1 MYRGDSTTSGSVTGC
16 IDDPTISN
24 AYSDVREAWVQ
35 GSLTRSRAQQQA
47 KSVVLETT
55 NQNFPIENTDV
66 KGEEKV
72 QVIEKQVV
80 TNSKAGIVGQRSSA
94 RLAKRPR
101 KELSSPLPSQHP
113 SKKSN
118 GSSANSASKTISTND
133 QGKPR
138 RTWELWSVEDKNA
151 FFEALCEYGK
161 DFENIQ
167 LYIAQR
173 SKKKGVPPNM
183 IKNKDQVRHFYYR
196 TWHKISKYLDIGD
209 DVKKQTQELYGLINY
224 AELRKKIGGCLNEK
238 NRQRLNDLILN
249 GVTFVKF
256 KGKKLRIKTP
266 VCRAL
271 KKINNVEEP
280 KIQEEPKL
288 PKEIYIEFR
297 PRTNAA
303 WLHVQSLAQN
313 PRVRTKVNLQRRLS
327 TVIEYLEKKWK
338 PQRLKQKE
346 QILCNLSKVSV
357 PELPPDPPPV
367 LRVRP
372 RSDFNISLLSIHP
385 VDMASSADV
394 SLESYRKNSEKNGK
408 EKENIKGK
416 RGTGK
421 VKGKPVVEPKAGS
434 SVRHLDIS
442 VDRKTPRQ
450 PITEQKSVDQVNQ
463 SNVQDSE
470 KPMSNISSSTS
481 SNDSSS
487 LASHFKEIFSDG
499 ETLQASKDSSKES
512 VSSEEV
518 MCNRH
523 DSLDNP
529 VEEAQ
534 RSLSLLT
541 NILQSMDG
549 VDQTTASRSEL
560 SASSD
565 VLSTPPGML
574 TKEPSYLQSLVV
586 STKDTIGE
594 LVPDKPGVNNMTLGQ
609 LLGLA
614 AKTNRE
620 AAKEVSTKPEVNT
633 NSTVNTVVTTQSND
647 MQSISAS
654 TSDSTELPT
663 QSESSNMTFGQL
675 LGLAAEQKHEAA
687 KDVLTKP
694 EINSKSETENKVVT
708 TQVNDVQSTR
718 ASFSD
723 NTELPTHTESSNMT
737 LGQLLGLAAEQNCES
752 TGELLVKQES
762 HGKLESEESANTNS
776 ETKNSLEKKKD
787 QCNTAGSEKV
797 VKQKKVELQLEKA
810 SMMDIEVLRK
820 GWTVEEVRMLTV
832 GELYLMLNQP
842 SKIVLEYDWEEKTT
856 ADLTLDQLETTKNE
870 EPHLHQLSKVL
881 NKLVQL
887 ASITFGNVKNK
898 QQLPLSPHLQDNAS
912 SKSSGT
918 SSSTS
923 QTRGSGSSSG
933 KNSSRSPSVRNNARS
948 SGQSPTVKNT
958 NRQLKKEK
966 TTVMQGVS
974 QSTVTTVTLG
984 TMGQPMTPNPVA
996 DVPSISTTLGGTPAT
1011 VQDKHMFV
1019 VPVGA
1024 APRAVKPGM
1033 PTTTDSVTE
1042 QLHKLLPNSRRG
1054 ARPRRKP
1061 IVIQRPLLPRRHT
1074 LGVGKPM
1081 TFVELLPSH
1090 SPLTAV
1096 IPVTTTSSSP
1106 AGVRHVTLPLTKK
1119 VVKVVP
1125 AATGP
1130 VDVTSLQVP
1139 LLKTAESSSSGG
1151 VVMQPHVI
1159 LANSTASTTSLLSMP
1174 TVTQVISSV
1183 PNPSGYSRATTS
1195 HHAVRSSE
1203 GVNVITKH
1211 EDVVKGRLL
1220 SVTTP
1225 LTIRT
1230 DSHTTLASLSLR
1242 NSPISLKSPGLSS
1255 ISVHSEISPPQL
1267 SIPETSTPVSI
1278 SPPNISSLLEFSLP
1292 DSKVLFILF
1301 SLLPSYK
1308 G

>member
-209 DVKKQTQELYGLINY
+209 GEQDVKKQTQELYGLINY

-898 QQLPLSPHLQDNAS
+898 Q
-912 SKSSGT
+912 
-918 SSSTS
+918 
-923 QTRGSGSSSG
+923 
-933 KNSSRSPSVRNNARS
+933 
-948 SGQSPTVKNT
+948 
-958 NRQLKKEK
+958 
-966 TTVMQGVS
+966 
-974 QSTVTTVTLG
+974 
-984 TMGQPMTPNPVA
+984 
-996 DVPSISTTLGGTPAT
+996 
-1011 VQDKHMFV
+1011 
-1019 VPVGA
+1019 
-1024 APRAVKPGM
+1024 
-1033 PTTTDSVTE
+1033 
-1042 QLHKLLPNSRRG
+1042 KLLPNSRRG

-1230 DSHTTLASLSLR
+1230 DSHTTLASSDFSLSSLL
-1242 NSPISLKSPGLSS
+1242 NSFDTPCKSTSETVGLSS
-1255 ISVHSEISPPQL
+1255 DSVGLDPLGRLASDVDSHLQCLMNENSLDYVAKFADLAAQISASSESK
-1267 SIPETSTPVSI
+1267 ST
-1278 SPPNISSLLEFSLP
+1278 
-1292 DSKVLFILF
+1292 
-1301 SLLPSYK
+1301 
-1308 G
+1308 

>member
-1 MYRGDSTTSGSVTGC
+1 
-16 IDDPTISN
+16 
-24 AYSDVREAWVQ
+24 
-35 GSLTRSRAQQQA
+35 
-47 KSVVLETT
+47 
-55 NQNFPIENTDV
+55 
-66 KGEEKV
+66 
-72 QVIEKQVV
+72 
-80 TNSKAGIVGQRSSA
+80 
-94 RLAKRPR
+94 
-101 KELSSPLPSQHP
+101 
-113 SKKSN
+113 
-118 GSSANSASKTISTND
+118 
-133 QGKPR
+133 
-138 RTWELWSVEDKNA
+138 
-151 FFEALCEYGK
+151 
-161 DFENIQ
+161 
-167 LYIAQR
+167 
-173 SKKKGVPPNM
+173 M

-196 TWHKISKYLDIGD
+196 TWHKISKYLHIGD

-271 KKINNVEEP
+271 KRINNVEEP

-288 PKEIYIEFR
+288 PKEIYVEFR
-297 PRTNAA
+297 PCTNAA

-357 PELPPDPPPV
+357 PELPVDPPPI

-394 SLESYRKNSEKNGK
+394 SLESYKKNSEKNIK

-421 VKGKPVVEPKAGS
+421 VKGKPVMEAKAGS
-434 SVRHLDIS
+434 SVSSDMKGRHLDIS
-442 VDRKTPRQ
+442 LDRKTPRL
-450 PITEQKSVDQVNQ
+450 PTSDQTNTCNNQ
-463 SNVQDSE
+463 STVQNTE
-470 KPMSNISSSTS
+470 KPTSNSSSVS
-481 SNDSSS
+481 PKESSS
-487 LASHFKEIFSDG
+487 LATHFKELFSDT
-499 ETLQASKDSSKES
+499 ETLQASKDSSGEITYDR
-512 VSSEEV
+512 
-518 MCNRH
+518 CDN
-523 DSLDNP
+523 LDNP

-541 NILQSMDG
+541 NILQSMDD
-549 VDQTTASRSEL
+549 VEQSIASRSEL
-560 SASSD
+560 SASND
-565 VLSTPPGML
+565 ALSTNTGMS
-574 TKEPSYLQSLVV
+574 TKEPSCLQSVVV

-594 LVPDKPGVNNMTLGQ
+594 LLPDKSGVNNMTLGQ
-609 LLGLA
+609 LLGLT
-614 AKTNRE
+614 AKTNHE
-620 AAKEVSTKPEVNT
+620 AVDEVSTKPEVNT
-633 NSTVNTVVTTQSND
+633 KSVVSTIVTTQSND
-647 MQSISAS
+647 TQSLDALS
-654 TSDSTELPT
+654 SDRTELPT
-663 QSESSNMTFGQL
+663 QSESNNMTFGQL
-675 LGLAAEQKHEAA
+675 LGLAAEQKQEAA
-687 KDVLTKP
+687 KDVLAKP
-694 EINSKSETENKVVT
+694 EIKSNPETEKFTISTVVT
-708 TQVNDVQSTR
+708 TQTNDMQSTR
-718 ASFSD
+718 ASSND
-723 NTELPTHTESSNMT
+723 NIELPTQTESSNMT
-737 LGQLLGLAAEQNCES
+737 LGQLLGLAAEQNCET
-752 TGELLVKQES
+752 TGELLKQES
-762 HGKLESEESANTNS
+762 HGKLELEEPAITNI
-776 ETKNSLEKKKD
+776 ETKNSFDKKKD
-787 QCNTAGSEKV
+787 HWNTAGSEKV
-797 VKQKKVELQLEKA
+797 VKQNKAELQLEKA
-810 SMMDIEVLRK
+810 NMIDIEILRK
-820 GWTVEEVRMLTV
+820 GWTVDEVRTLTV

-842 SKIVLEYDWEEKTT
+842 SKIVLEYDWEERNV
-856 ADLTLDQLETTKNE
+856 AIDQLETTKNE
-870 EPHLHQLSKVL
+870 EPHVHQLSKVL

-898 QQLPLSPHLQDNAS
+898 QQQLPLSPHLQDNAS
-912 SKSSGT
+912 SKLAGT
-918 SSSTS
+918 SSSSS
-923 QTRGSGSSSG
+923 QARGSGSSSS
-933 KNSSRSPSVRNNARS
+933 KNSSRSPSVRNNGRIC
-948 SGQSPTVKNT
+948 GQSPTVKST
-958 NRQLKKEK
+958 TRQLKKEK
-966 TTVMQGVS
+966 TSVIQGVS

-984 TMGQPMTPNPVA
+984 TVGQALTPNPVA
-996 DVPSISTTLGGTPAT
+996 DVSSISTTLGGIPAT

-1096 IPVTTTSSSP
+1096 IPVTTTSSPP

-1125 AATGP
+1125 AAAGP

-1139 LLKTAESSSSGG
+1139 LLKTAENSSSAG
-1151 VVMQPHVI
+1151 VIMQPHVI

-1183 PNPSGYSRATTS
+1183 PNSPGYSRGTTS
-1195 HHAVRSSE
+1195 HHAIRTSE
-1203 GVNVITKH
+1203 AGEGASVITKH
-1211 EDVVKGRLL
+1211 EDVVKGRLF

-1225 LTIRT
+1225 LTVRT
-1230 DSHTTLASLSLR
+1230 DSHTTLTSLSLR

-1255 ISVHSEISPPQL
+1255 ISAHSPPQL
-1267 SIPETSTPVSI
+1267 SIPETSTSSTTVSI

-1292 DSKVLFILF
+1292 DMSTAVSGESLSNNVDTHLLDFGENSNSSLSAALGLESDKLHGVSGTSTYVLPTDHMVVPKHTTPPQSPPTSQFKISSPGPEGHWLNGESSDF
-1301 SLLPSYK
+1301 SLSSLLNSLDTPCKSASETVGLSSDSVGLDPLGRLASDVDSHLQCLMNENSLDYVAK
-1308 G
+1308 FADLAAQISASSESKSS